1 METHADFALKDV
13 LVDSWNGCEC
23 IDINDR
29 RRCGVNEE
37 FRAANYTYL
46 RLHRSEI
53 QETEFIAQA
62 GIASSSDSAMSMPV
76 EPSSDDSRS
85 EQGSLSPLQVFIM
98 I

>member
-1 METHADFALKDV
+1 MRVDIKTFKFITVGNSNLGSDHKCMTHDL
-13 LVDSWNGCEC
+13 N
-23 IDINDR
+23 
-29 RRCGVNEE
+29 
-37 FRAANYTYL
+37 
-46 RLHRSEI
+46 RSEI

-85 EQGSLSPLQVFIM
+85 DHGSLSPLQVFIM

>member
-1 METHADFALKDV
+1 MRVDIKTFKFITVEDSNLGSDHKCMTHD
-13 LVDSWNGCEC
+13 
-23 IDINDR
+23 
-29 RRCGVNEE
+29 
-37 FRAANYTYL
+37 
-46 RLHRSEI
+46 LHRSEI

-85 EQGSLSPLQVFIM
+85 EQGSLSPLQVVIM